1 MTTKQH
7 SMARIA
13 QWSFRTW
20 IFHLF
25 KRMRLEEDDWELL
38 DDEELLRLGL
48 RYSSSE
54 YVWAYSKGW
63 RLMDVPVAV
72 LRTQGNRERKTNKTS
87 KRRKRRKGRKRRE
100 ESWKWKKRK
109 AQTGAAGSRG
119 VWIWHRFRGSSTHS
133 AMSRSNHTCKQQRKL
148 PSLGFCD
155 FCTFPWPEAK
165 EKDREEVK
173 VDKVKPK
180 SRDRQA

>member
-7 SMARIA
+7 SIARIS

-20 IFHLF
+20 TFHLF
-25 KRMRLEEDDWELL
+25 KHMRLEEDDWELL

-48 RYSSSE
+48 RYSSFE

-63 RLMDVPVAV
+63 RLMYV

-119 VWIWHRFRGSSTHS
+119 VWIWHRFRGSSTQVPPWVDLITLVRLVSKNTSFPPWVS
-133 AMSRSNHTCKQQRKL
+133 AISALSHCPRPKR
-148 PSLGFCD
+148 
-155 FCTFPWPEAK
+155 
-165 EKDREEVK
+165 RIVK
-173 VDKVKPK
+173 
-180 SRDRQA
+180 R